1 LRADA
6 DAGPAPE
13 YRVRM
18 NRQSKHHLAR
28 QTVAAMLRR
37 ESLTVQDV
45 PRTTG
50 YDLLVNGEIR
60 VALRVAFPGRYAHTV
75 TVAGK
80 RYAYNYRSWS
90 FNFHR
95 HGHWDRKYCDVF
107 ICIAKRRSGGDE
119 IFVIPASAVTGPT
132 FSLHG
137 AGNRPYRGRY
147 AAYRNRWSIFTE
159 SELIQSQQP
168 AVA

>member
-1 LRADA
+1 
-6 DAGPAPE
+6 
-13 YRVRM
+13 M
-18 NRQSKHHLAR
+18 NRQTKHQAAR
-28 QTVAAMLRR
+28 NNIAAILRR
-37 ESLTVQDV
+37 LGHTVEDV
-45 PRTTG
+45 PRTKG
-50 YDLLVNGEIR
+50 YDLLLNGEIR

-75 TVAGK
+75 TVSGK

-107 ICIAKRRSGGDE
+107 VCIAKRRGGRDE
-119 IFVIPASAVTGPT
+119 IFVIPSTAVSGPT

-137 AGNRPYRGRY
+137 AGTRPYRGRY
-147 AAYRNRWSIFTE
+147 AKYRDRWSVFNETD
-159 SELIQSQQP
+159 LVQAQQP

>member
-1 LRADA
+1 
-6 DAGPAPE
+6 
-13 YRVRM
+13 M
-18 NRQSKHHLAR
+18 NRQSKHSVAR
-28 QTVAAMLRR
+28 ATIVARLKEMGL
-37 ESLTVQDV
+37 SVQEV
-45 PRTTG
+45 PRTEG
-50 YDLLVNGEIR
+50 YDLMVNRYVR

-75 TVAGK
+75 TVGGK
-80 RYAYNYRSWS
+80 RYQYNYRSWS

-107 ICIAKRRSGGDE
+107 ICIAKRRGDTDE
-119 IFVIPASAVTGPT
+119 VFVIPASAISGPT

-147 AAYRNRWSIFTE
+147 APYRDRWSVFTAE
-159 SELIQSQQP
+159 DLVEAREP

>member
-1 LRADA
+1 
-6 DAGPAPE
+6 
-13 YRVRM
+13 M
-18 NRQSKHHLAR
+18 NRQSKHHMAR
-28 QTVAAMLRR
+28 AGVAAKLRR
-37 ESLTVQDV
+37 IGLTVDEV
-45 PRTTG
+45 ARTKG
-50 YDLLVNGEIR
+50 YDLLVSGEIR

-75 TVAGK
+75 TVGGK

-95 HGHWDRKYCDVF
+95 HGRWDRKYCDIFV
-107 ICIAKRRSGGDE
+107 CIAKRRGGIDE
-119 IFVIPASAVTGPT
+119 VFLIPASEISGPT

-147 AAYRNRWSIFTE
+147 APYRDRWSIFSE
-159 SELIQSQQP
+159 SDFVQPQQP

>member
-1 LRADA
+1 
-6 DAGPAPE
+6 
-13 YRVRM
+13 M
-18 NRQSKHHLAR
+18 NRQSKHQAAR
-28 QTVAAMLRR
+28 ASVAAHLRR
-37 ESLTVQDV
+37 LGHTVDDV
-45 PRTTG
+45 PRTKG

-75 TVAGK
+75 TVAGRK
-80 RYAYNYRSWS
+80 YAYNYRSWS

-107 ICIAKRRSGGDE
+107 ICIAKRRGGHDE
-119 IFVIPASAVTGPT
+119 TFIIPATSVSGPT

-137 AGNRPYRGRY
+137 AGTRPYRGRY
-147 AAYRNRWSIFTE
+147 AKFRDLWSVFSDTE
-159 SELIQSQQP
+159 LMQAQHP